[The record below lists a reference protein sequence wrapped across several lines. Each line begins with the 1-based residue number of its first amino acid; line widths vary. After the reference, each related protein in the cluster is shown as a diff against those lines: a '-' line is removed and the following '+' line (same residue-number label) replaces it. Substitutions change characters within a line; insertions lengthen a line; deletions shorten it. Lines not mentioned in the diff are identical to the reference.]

1 MLSSLLITLRE
12 GLEAALIVGIMLAYL
27 SRTGN
32 RSGARQVWLGTALA
46 VFVSL
51 LVGAVIYIVAGEL
64 KGTAEEIFEGSTT
77 LLAAGVLTWM
87 IFWMRRQASSIK
99 TNLQNEMQTTIEKGA
114 SLGLV
119 FLAFFAV
126 VREGVETA
134 LFMFA
139 ANRTAESPPGFIIG
153 GLAGLALAVAI
164 GYFIY
169 KGTSRL
175 NMRAF
180 FNVTGL
186 LLILFAAG
194 LVAHGIHEFNE
205 AGVIPAVI
213 EHVWDTGRFLSDQT
227 TPGRFL
233 SAIFGYNSNP
243 SLTEVAGYVS
253 YMALVLS
260 AYLRRTKKP
269 EATKQSA

>member
-1 MLSSLLITLRE
+1 MISSLLITLRE

-32 RSGARQVWLGTALA
+32 RSGVKQVWLGTALA
-46 VFVSL
+46 VFASL
-51 LVGAVIYIVAGEL
+51 LVGAVIYVVAGEL
-64 KGTAEEIFEGSTT
+64 TGSAEQIFEGSTT

-99 TNLQNEMQTTIEKGA
+99 TNLQTEMQSTIKKGA

-119 FLAFFAV
+119 FLAFIAV

-134 LFMFA
+134 LFLFA
-139 ANRTAESPPGFIIG
+139 ANRTAESPLGFIAG
-153 GLAGLALAVAI
+153 GVVGLALAVAT

-175 NMRAF
+175 NMRTF

-194 LVAHGIHEFNE
+194 LLAHGIHEFNE
-205 AGVIPAVI
+205 AGVIPAVV
-213 EHVWDTGRFLSDQT
+213 EHVWDTGNFLSDQS

-233 SAIFGYNSNP
+233 SAILGYNSNP
-243 SLTEVAGYVS
+243 SLTEVVGYIAYLAV
-253 YMALVLS
+253 VLA
-260 AYLRRTKKP
+260 AYLRPGKKP
-269 EATKQSA
+269 GNTKEA